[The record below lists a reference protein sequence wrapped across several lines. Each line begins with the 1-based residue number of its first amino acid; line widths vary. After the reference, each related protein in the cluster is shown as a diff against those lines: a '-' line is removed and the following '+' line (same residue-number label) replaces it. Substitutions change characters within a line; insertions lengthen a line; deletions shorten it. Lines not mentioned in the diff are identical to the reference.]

1 MVYFK
6 NQKMMKQLFFIGAIV
21 ALTSCGGADEC
32 CEAPITHQDTTF
44 LPDSVALHNYIMAD
58 SISAKMTH

>member
-1 MVYFK
+1 
-6 NQKMMKQLFFIGAIV
+6 MKQLFFIGAIV
-21 ALTSCGGADEC
+21 ALASCGGTEDEC
-32 CEAPITHQDTTF
+32 CDTHTTTECDTTF